1 MSLQVRF
8 SAEAVAELDAAAQ
21 WYEEQLPGLGLALID
36 AVDAALAR
44 VADWPRS
51 GAPVPTVA
59 TDLDV
64 RRVPVARFPYNLP
77 YVVADAA
84 VHVLA
89 VAHDRRRP
97 GYWTGRVES

>member
-8 SAEAVAELDAAAQ
+8 SPDAIAELEAAAR
-21 WYEEQLPGLGLALID
+21 WYEEQLSGLGLALID
-36 AVDAALAR
+36 AVDAALSR

-51 GAPVPTVA
+51 GKPVPTVVS
-59 TDLDV
+59 DLDV

-77 YVVADAA
+77 YVVLDDA
-84 VHVLA
+84 VVVLA

-97 GYWTGRVES
+97 GYWTGRIES